1 MDFFEQLINKI
12 DSKRQYINIIDK
24 QIEKRTNDYSFSIF
38 KYGIND
44 SIKEIYNKP
53 ELFTEQYLN

>member
-44 SIKEIYNKP
+44 SIKEIYNKYNK
-53 ELFTEQYLN
+53 FVYL